1 MFSEREILEIAVR
14 MEKNG
19 ENEYRKAVKAVS
31 DRTLIESLEWMAAE
45 ESEHAD
51 FFSDLLGQL
60 EEQTKSPFGEE
71 MDAAFLKDLI
81 GGSSLSLKTVDFA
94 QVESLEELLAIY
106 IGFEEDSIL
115 FYQMI
120 TPMIEDS
127 ETRSRVDRIVAE
139 EQAHIKR
146 LRELA
151 QA

>member
-19 ENEYRKAVKAVS
+19 ENEYRKAADEVS
-31 DRTLIESLEWMAAE
+31 EKVLIESLRWMAAE
-45 ESEHAD
+45 EREHAD
-51 FFSDLLGQL
+51 FFSGLLGEL
-60 EEQTKSPFGEE
+60 DTGAKSPFGIE
-71 MDAAFLKDLI
+71 MDGTFLRDLI
-81 GGSSLSLKTVDFA
+81 GGSSLSLKSVDFA
-94 QVESLEELLAIY
+94 QIESLEELLTIF

-127 ETRSRVDRIVAE
+127 ETRERVERIIAE

-146 LRELA
+146 LKELA

>member
-1 MFSEREILEIAVR
+1 

-19 ENEYRKAVKAVS
+19 ETEYRKAVQEVS

-45 ESEHAD
+45 EREHAV

-60 EEQTKSPFGEE
+60 ETRTRSPFGEE

-94 QVESLEELLAIY
+94 RVKSLEELLNIF

-120 TPMIEDS
+120 TPMIDDR
-127 ETRSRVDRIVAE
+127 ETLARVERIIAE
-139 EQAHIKR
+139 ETGHIKR
-146 LRELA
+146 LKELA

>member
-31 DRTLIESLEWMAAE
+31 DQTLIESLEWMAAE
-45 ESEHAD
+45 EREHAD

-60 EEQTKSPFGEE
+60 EEQAKSPFGME
-71 MDAAFLKDLI
+71 MDGAFLRDLI

-94 QVESLEELLAIY
+94 QVESLETLVTIF

-120 TPMIEDS
+120 TPMIDDS
-127 ETRSRVDRIVAE
+127 ETRDRVERIIAE

-146 LRELA
+146 LREIVPA
-151 QA
+151 